1 MKKEITFNEEK
12 TEATVVLELTAR
24 KMARDPKMTVTTR
37 MVKTMI
43 ENDNLTVD
51 KCILCDTINNHNEYS
66 KHSGKW
72 IFSLLSKNNIENVID
87 SVTQENKKVSKKKK
101 GTKKAS

>member
-1 MKKEITFNEEK
+1 MKKQITFNEEK
-12 TEATVVLELTAR
+12 TEATVMLELTAR
-24 KMARDPKMTVTTR
+24 KMARDPKMTVTTK

-72 IFSLLSKNNIENVID
+72 IFSLSSKENIENK
-87 SVTQENKKVSKKKK
+87 TQENKKVSKKKK